1 MGYRT
6 LLRGLLGA
14 TLGLQLAFT
23 APSQAQNTEV
33 NIYSARQ
40 EALIKPLLDRFTAD
54 TGIDV
59 NLVTGDGDALLT
71 RLRNEG
77 RNSPADLLL
86 TTDAGRLYR
95 AQEAGVLQPLGA
107 PELDALVP
115 AHLRSSEDYWIGLSL
130 RARVIVY
137 APDRVDPEELS
148 TYQALAEPRWKGRV
162 CIRSSSNIYN
172 QSLVASFLAN
182 HGEEETMAW
191 LEGLAGNFARPPQ
204 GGDRDQIKAVAVGQ
218 CDVAVVNS
226 YYLGG
231 MLRSSEPEERAA
243 ADAVALFWPNQAE
256 GESGTHINIS
266 GAGLTRAAKNPD
278 AARALIRFLL
288 TAESQQWYAETNNE
302 YPVRE
307 GIPVSAVLSAW
318 GEFRGDTLDV
328 TELGQRNADA
338 VMAMDRAGW
347 K

>member
-191 LEGLAGNFARPPQ
+191 LEGLVGNFARPPQ